1 MNKILTFIINEDKQI
16 LLLHNNYEDLLHGG
30 DIWYTVTGAVEDCD
44 KDIVDTVKREVKE
57 ETNIDVKESIY
68 QNVKLKYTN
77 RNTDCIEYVYVS
89 YIDNYD
95 IKLNEEWIDYK
106 WLNTHDF
113 ILSCHWYYD
122 KEVLNNILSKALNKE
137 LYYKEELELL

>member
-1 MNKILTFIINEDKQI
+1 MNKILTFIVNKDKKI
-16 LLLHNNYEDLLHGG
+16 LLLHNNYEDLSHDG

-89 YIDNYD
+89 YIDKYD

-137 LYYKEELELL
+137 LYYEEELELL

>member
-1 MNKILTFIINEDKQI
+1 MNTILTFIINEDKQI
-16 LLLHNNYEDLLHGG
+16 LLLHNNYEDLSHGG

>member
-1 MNKILTFIINEDKQI
+1 MNKILTFIVNKDNKI
-16 LLLHNNYEDLLHGG
+16 LLLHNNYEDLSHGG
-30 DIWYTVTGAVEDCD
+30 DIWYTVTGAIEECD

-57 ETNIDVKESIY
+57 ETNIDIKESIY

-77 RNTDCIEYVYVS
+77 RNIDCIEYVYVS
-89 YIDNYD
+89 YIDKYD

-106 WLNTHDF
+106 WLNIDEF
-113 ILSCHWYYD
+113 ILNCYWYYE
-122 KEVLNNILSKALNKE
+122 KEVLKNILSKALNKE